1 MSLQF
6 HAAMPIKM
14 LHQAKSRLS
23 HALSPAE
30 RCVLVLAMLHAVVAR
45 CQAAPRIQTVW
56 VVGKDAAVLDF
67 AAQHGARA
75 LYDPT
80 NDMNAALDLAAAA
93 ATQAGAEALLV
104 LPADVP
110 LLTAADI
117 AALLEPLQDAA
128 PSPVCV
134 FSPDQ
139 AASGTN
145 ALALTLPS
153 LLPFLF
159 GPGSFAQHLEAA
171 QRLGLCAHIYTSP
184 TLALD
189 IDTPADLERAMQMQ
203 FPQRRKSHVDDWLC
217 CST

>member
-1 MSLQF
+1 MSLPF
-6 HAAMPIKM
+6 HAAVPIKT

-23 HALSPAE
+23 GVLSPAE
-30 RCVLVLAMLHAVVAR
+30 RRMLVLAMLRAVVNT
-45 CQAAPRIQTVW
+45 CYAAPRIQTVW

-93 ATQAGAEALLV
+93 ALQAGAEALLV

-110 LLTAADI
+110 LLTTADI
-117 AALLEPLQDAA
+117 ASLIDPLQAAA

-134 FSPDQ
+134 LSPDQ

-145 ALALTLPS
+145 ALALTLPPA
-153 LLPFLF
+153 LPFLF
-159 GPGSFAQHLEAA
+159 GPGSFARHMEAA
-171 QRLGLCAHIYTSP
+171 QRHGLQTHVYTSP

-189 IDTPADLERAMQMQ
+189 IDTPADLERAIQMQ
-203 FPQRRKSHVDDWLC
+203 SPPRRTNHVDHWLC
-217 CST
+217 CGT